1 MQGLQPQEGGY
12 LILIEPINK
21 KRLVLFLAFA
31 FGIAWLFSLVIALK
45 GGLAQSP
52 ILIPELNLSLAAVL
66 LAGGVM
72 MAPALAN
79 LLARALTREG
89 KTDLWLR
96 PARFERPWRFWLLA
110 WLLPAVGTILGAVL
124 YFALFPSAFDQN
136 LETLRALL
144 SSAAPDQNVSPWT
157 YLLMNTLQ
165 ALLLAPILNA
175 LFCFGEEFGW
185 RAYLLPRLL
194 PLGTRRAVLLT
205 GLIWGVWHAPVI
217 AMGHNYGLDY
227 PGAPWLGI
235 VAMIWFCAALGTI
248 FSWLTLKEGSVWP
261 AVIGHGAIN
270 GIAALGLVA
279 QKGAPNTLLGP
290 APTGLIGGLFFTL
303 LALVLLLKPGALAPG
318 KEKWRPE
325 PILLPQDGEPNPP
338 KPE

>member
-1 MQGLQPQEGGY
+1 LDEK
-12 LILIEPINK
+12 LNK
-21 KRLVLFLAFA
+21 KRLFIFLAFA
-31 FGIAWLFSLVIALK
+31 FGLAWLISLVIALK
-45 GGLAQSP
+45 GGLAESP
-52 ILIPELNLSLAAVL
+52 LLIPSLNLTLAAAL

-79 LLARALTREG
+79 LLTRLLTHEG
-89 KTDLWLR
+89 KADLWLK
-96 PARFERPWRFWLLA
+96 PARFANPWRNWLLA
-110 WLLPAVGTILGAVL
+110 WALPAVLTVLGAAL
-124 YFALFPSAFDQN
+124 FFLLFPSNFDRE
-136 LETLRALL
+136 LESLRAVL
-144 SSAAPDQNVSPWT
+144 SAAAPDQNVSAWT
-157 YLLMNTLQ
+157 YLLLNTLQ

-185 RAYLLPRLL
+185 RAYLLPKLL
-194 PLGTRRAVLLT
+194 PLGTRKAVLLS
-205 GLIWGVWHAPVI
+205 GVIWGLWHAPVI

-227 PGAPWLGI
+227 PGFPWLGI
-235 VAMIWFCAALGTI
+235 LMMIWFCVTLGTI
-248 FSWLTLKEGSVWP
+248 LSWLTLKEGSVWP

-290 APTGLIGGLFFTL
+290 APTGIIGGLFFSVF
-303 LALVLLLKPGALAPG
+303 ALVLLLKPGALEAG

-325 PILLPQDGEPNPP
+325 PIILPQDAASNPP

>member
-1 MQGLQPQEGGY
+1 MDEKL
-12 LILIEPINK
+12 NK
-21 KRLVLFLAFA
+21 KRLFIFLAFA
-31 FGIAWLFSLVIALK
+31 FGLAWLISLVIALK
-45 GGLAQSP
+45 GGLAESP
-52 ILIPELNLSLAAVL
+52 LLIPSLNLTLAAAL

-79 LLARALTREG
+79 LLTRALTREG
-89 KTDLWLR
+89 RADLWLK
-96 PARFERPWRFWLLA
+96 PARLQSPWRFWLLA
-110 WLLPAVGTILGAVL
+110 WVLPAVGTILGAAL
-124 YFALFPSAFDQN
+124 YFALFPSAFDRG
-136 LETLRALL
+136 LETLRGLL
-144 SSAAPDQNVSPWT
+144 SAAAPDQNVSPWA
-157 YLLMNTLQ
+157 YLLVNTLQ

-185 RAYLLPRLL
+185 RAYLLPKLL
-194 PLGTRRAVLLT
+194 PLGTRKAVLVS
-205 GLIWGVWHAPVI
+205 GVIWGLWHAPVI

-227 PGAPWLGI
+227 PGFPWLGI
-235 VAMIWFCAALGTI
+235 LMMIWFCVTLGTI
-248 FSWLTLKEGSVWP
+248 LSWLTLKEGSVWP

-290 APTGLIGGLFFTL
+290 APTGIIGGLFFSVF
-303 LALVLLLKPGALAPG
+303 ALVLLLKPGALEPG

-325 PILLPQDGEPNPP
+325 PIILPQEAAPNLP